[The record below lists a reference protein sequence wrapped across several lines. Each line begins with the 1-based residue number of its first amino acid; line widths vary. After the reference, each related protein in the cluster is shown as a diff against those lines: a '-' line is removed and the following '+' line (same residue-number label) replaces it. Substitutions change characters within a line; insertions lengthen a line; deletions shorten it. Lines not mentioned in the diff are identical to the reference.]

1 MMTIDPITVSRKQY
15 ADYSLEAL
23 LGKDFKTT
31 DLRLIAPK
39 VGISKINREGKA
51 IIVNSARKEEL
62 AKAIYEACEDTRIA
76 KNVRPR
82 VDEDEEE
89 GEGINPTL
97 YEEEVDRLAEKYY
110 NGLRDYTLNCLR
122 DKVAFSPEFFT
133 LVAPFR
139 EELIAIVDDRSPS
152 GKASNNTISNWK
164 SQVLKRIE
172 SLVNQHFF
180 DFPDD
185 RLKVEFKGFYR
196 SVQAAFQVE
205 RKEKTAQTNIAIKT
219 RQNNTIGI
227 KVLPLFDWAKSQ
239 VVNLPDS
246 PARWREVAIV
256 IMVLTGR
263 RQSEVMS
270 SGRFELTD
278 SDSHLIFSGQLKR
291 HADEG
296 VDAYEI
302 PVIGHTAYAIVE
314 AMRWLE
320 ANNKR
325 IIPDDYTP
333 ESIQKAAKKAHD
345 NFSKYLSQMAEKV
358 CTNYIVLDEG
368 DSWEYT
374 DDKGKAKD
382 RRKSHLFRQIYGQV
396 VYPLFYADS
405 RRKLAQVLI
414 EVMGHSD
421 TPSSRSFA
429 FSNYDSDIEV
439 RDIEAIKQAQQ
450 ISG

>member
-1 MMTIDPITVSRKQY
+1 MTPDLISENRRQY
-15 ADYSLEAL
+15 ADYSLE
-23 LGKDFKTT
+23 
-31 DLRLIAPK
+31 DLKKLPVKKLRQIAPS
-39 VGISKINREGKA
+39 VGVSNIFQDGKLTKA
-51 IIVNSARKEEL
+51 GQGRQATLSE
-62 AKAIYEACEDTRIA
+62 AIYQACEDARIA
-76 KNVRPR
+76 KNVRSR
-82 VDEDEEE
+82 ETDDD

-97 YEEEVDRLAEKYY
+97 YEEDVNKLAEKYY
-110 NGLRDYTLNCLR
+110 KGLHSYTINCLR
-122 DKVAFSPEFFT
+122 ENVAFSPEFFT

-139 EELIAIVDDRSPS
+139 EDLIVIVDDRSPS
-152 GKASNNTISNWK
+152 GKASNNTINNWK

-172 SLVNQHFF
+172 SLVNQHSSE
-180 DFPDD
+180 FPDD
-185 RLKVEFKGFYR
+185 RLKAEFKGFYR

-227 KVLPLFDWAKSQ
+227 KVLPLFDWAKNQ
-239 VVNLPDS
+239 VVNLPES
-246 PARWREVAIV
+246 SARWREVAIA

-270 SGRFELTD
+270 SGKFELTD
-278 SDSHLIFSGQLKR
+278 SDSHLLFSGQLKR
-291 HADEG
+291 HARDED
-296 VDAYEI
+296 VKPYEI

-314 AMRWLE
+314 AMKWLE

-325 IIPDDYTP
+325 IIPDDYTL

-358 CTNYIVLDEG
+358 CTSYIVLDEG
-368 DSWEYT
+368 DNWEYQ
-374 DDKGKAKD
+374 DEKGKTKD

-396 VYPLFYADS
+396 VYPVFYADS
-405 RRKLAQVLI
+405 NRKLAQILI

-439 RDIEAIKQAQQ
+439 RDIEAIKQAQ
-450 ISG
+450 

>member
-1 MMTIDPITVSRKQY
+1 MMTIDPITEARKQY
-15 ADYSLEAL
+15 ADYSLETL
-23 LGKDFKTT
+23 LGKDFKTI
-31 DLRLIAPK
+31 DLRAIAYK
-39 VGISKINREGKA
+39 VGISKINRDGKT
-51 IIVNSARKEEL
+51 IIVNTARKEEL
-62 AKAIYEACEDTRIA
+62 AKAIYDACSDARIA
-76 KNVRPR
+76 KTVKAQET
-82 VDEDEEE
+82 DDE

-97 YEEEVDRLAEKYY
+97 YEEDVNKLAEKYY
-110 NGLRDYTLNCLR
+110 KGLHSYTINCLR
-122 DKVAFSPEFFT
+122 ENVAFSPEFFT

-139 EELIAIVDDRSPS
+139 EELLATVDDRSPS

-164 SQVLKRIE
+164 SQVLKQIE
-172 SLVNQHFF
+172 NLVKQHSSE
-180 DFPDD
+180 FPDD
-185 RLKVEFKGFYR
+185 RLLAEFKGFYR

-205 RKEKTAQTNIAIKT
+205 RKEKTAQSNVAIKT

-227 KVLPLFDWAKSQ
+227 KVLPLFDWAKNQ
-239 VVNLPDS
+239 VVNLPES
-246 PARWREVAIV
+246 SARWREVAIA

-270 SGRFELTD
+270 SAKFEPTD
-278 SDSHLIFSGQLKR
+278 TDSHLIFSGQLKR

-302 PVIGHTAYAIVE
+302 PVIGHTAYALVE
-314 AMRWLE
+314 AMKWLE

-325 IIPDDYTP
+325 IIPDDNTL
-333 ESIQKAAKKAHD
+333 ENIQKAAKKAHD